1 MHKRSSS
8 EEYLELAEMCLLE
21 AERTLDRET
30 ADRLLT
36 MARRYLDEAKRIR
49 EKSLAMAAAGG
60 GQSEQRQS
68 YRRFSKIT

>member
-30 ADRLLT
+30 AERLLT

-49 EKSLAMAAAGG
+49 EKS
-60 GQSEQRQS
+60 
-68 YRRFSKIT
+68 